1 MIKSKSD
8 LHAYLRADCCQKFK
22 QQSWYDRIKH
32 NLVTNPINY
41 TALTNSYIVNLRYA
55 EYHHNNSF
63 FVGVKS
69 VMSAFHTLMTI
80 YYFRKLKRI
89 SFKTGIQI
97 PPNTIGA
104 GLTIFHYGTIIVN
117 PYAKIGSGA
126 VLNPGVTIGNKHG
139 RYDTPEIGDN
149 VTFGTGA
156 KVIGP
161 IKVGNNVTIAPNAVV
176 VKDVP
181 DNAIVAGIPAKII
194 KFNGSN
200 DKIK

>member
-1 MIKSKSD
+1 MIQTKSD
-8 LHAYLRADCCQKFK
+8 LIHYLSLDM
-22 QQSWYDRIKH
+22 KH
-32 NLVTNPINY
+32 SQNVRSFFGRWKHEMVTNPINY
-41 TALTNSYIVNLRYA
+41 VNITYKYVVNLRYA
-55 EYHHNNSF
+55 EYHHNNSL
-63 FVGVKS
+63 FVGKRSLVGIY
-69 VMSAFHTLMTI
+69 HTLLTFF
-80 YYFRKLKRI
+80 YFRQLKLI

-181 DNAIVAGIPAKII
+181 DNAIVAGVPAKII